1 MSDSYHDWDGE
12 SLTRS
17 QLYTF
22 RKNPRDF
29 YNRYVLGLAQARS
42 KALVF
47 GSAFHALTLE
57 GREVFDKDFVQTFER
72 SWISSST
79 LGRNSMGTKSN
90 SARRTSP

>member
-1 MSDSYHDWDGE
+1 MADSYHDWDGE

-22 RKNPRDF
+22 RKNPREF
-29 YNRYVLGLAQARS
+29 YNRYVLGLAQPRS

-57 GREVFDKDFVQTFER
+57 GRDEFEAR
-72 SWISSST
+72 TPTAIGDAR
-79 LGRNSMGTKSN
+79 LMLKSL
-90 SARRTSP
+90 TP